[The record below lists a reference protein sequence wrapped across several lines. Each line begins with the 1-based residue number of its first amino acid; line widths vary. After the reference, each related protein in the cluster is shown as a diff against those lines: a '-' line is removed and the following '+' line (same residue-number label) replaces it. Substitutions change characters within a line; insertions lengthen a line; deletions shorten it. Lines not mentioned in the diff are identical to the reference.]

1 MKRHQTPIGTNATH
15 STFLRGGQIFFHN
28 ARMFLQLL
36 ARLTIICVIVTG
48 SLAVSVAYLR
58 TDPTDIRM
66 FATRTGAQIF
76 MAVAQTDRHV
86 KVRAE
91 NDTVVRMTA
100 AEVVSNPVIRT
111 HSDRFKRAFFGHLA
125 IAGAVGGSLFIWL
138 FWWFTNHGKTLGSDR
153 HLRGARILSAREL
166 KPQLERHNRA
176 AAKVY
181 KSKKYRPYEIAGLP
195 YAYRSETTHTLLV
208 GTTGAGKSQII
219 FRLLEEVRR
228 RGDRAIVYDK
238 MRSYIPGYFDESRG
252 DQILNPLDERCSHW
266 TPFADARTFEDFRQL
281 ASALIPENKNASDP
295 FWEQSARI
303 VFAATAFKLH
313 QTGQRSLPEL
323 LRLLL
328 QAPLKELAWF
338 VSDTIA
344 AASIAPDNPKTAGS
358 IRATL
363 VTNLASLQA
372 MNRPYSDSPDFSIR
386 EWVRNEESE
395 ACLFLSSRSD
405 QHETLRPLISTWMD
419 IALNAIMSQDRDPDR
434 TIWLFLDEL
443 PSLNQLSTLEKGLAE
458 GRQYGAAYVLGI
470 QSLSQLESTY
480 RKEVAHTITGL
491 CRTKIILNLAD
502 PDTAEAA
509 SKYIGRSE
517 VQRAQRGVSFGAAEV
532 RDGASY
538 TLQDKLDHLVLPEQ
552 LMRLPNLEG
561 YLIPAVDLPAAAIQ
575 VKYRPIPKT
584 VEGFIAREADAD
596 DIDWSAVDAPNG
608 VATAAAAASAAT
620 PVAGSPKPT
629 SPAAPV
635 YTGIP
640 GEPFPTN
647 AALQEGGSSETAD
660 GGFVTPEASDQ
671 WDETAADGTRPVEHN
686 PDLAAADHYTDDT
699 RAAQFTQESYQVEL
713 NDEPDPESAYFSVQH
728 EPSHDTPTEAE
739 IDFEER

>member
-36 ARLTIICVIVTG
+36 ARLVVICVIVTG
-48 SLAVSVAYLR
+48 SLAVSVAYIR

-66 FATRTGAQIF
+66 FATRSGAQIF
-76 MAVAQTDRHV
+76 SAMGQPDRHL

-91 NDTVVRMTA
+91 NDNVVRMTA
-100 AEVVSNPVIRT
+100 AEVIANPVIRG
-111 HSDRFKRAFFGHLA
+111 HSARFKRAFLSHVA
-125 IAGAVGGSLFIWL
+125 IAAAFGLALFVWL
-138 FWWFTNHGKTLGSDR
+138 FWWFTAHGKTLGSDR
-153 HLRGARILSAREL
+153 HLRGARVLTAKEL
-166 KPQLERHNRA
+166 KPQLLAHNRA
-176 AAKVY
+176 AAKLY
-181 KSKKYRPYEIAGLP
+181 KNRKYAPYEIAGLP

-208 GTTGAGKSQII
+208 GTTGSGKSQIMTP
-219 FRLLEEVRR
+219 LLEEVRR

-238 MRSYIPGYFDESRG
+238 MRSYIPAYFDEARG

-266 TPFADARTFEDFRQL
+266 TPFADARSFEDFRQM
-281 ASALIPENKNASDP
+281 ASALIPENKNAADP

-303 VFAATAFKLH
+303 VFAATAYKLYK
-313 QTGQRSLPEL
+313 TGNRSLPEL

-328 QAPLKELAWF
+328 QAPLKELASF

-344 AASIAPDNPKTAGS
+344 SASIAPDNPKTAGS

-372 MNRPYSDSPDFSIR
+372 MDRPASDRPDFSIR
-386 EWVRNEESE
+386 EWVRNEDSE

-491 CRTKIILNLAD
+491 CRTKVILNLAD
-502 PDTAEAA
+502 PDTAKTAA
-509 SKYIGRSE
+509 KYIGRSE

-532 RDGASY
+532 RDGNSY

-561 YLIPAVDLPAAAIQ
+561 YLIPAVDLPAAAIK
-575 VKYRPIPKT
+575 VDYRPVPKK
-584 VEGFIAREADAD
+584 VEGFIAREYDAD

-608 VATAAAAASAAT
+608 VAAAPTPAHQTPAATAATAATAAAAST
-620 PVAGSPKPT
+620 YS
-629 SPAAPV
+629 
-635 YTGIP
+635 GIP
-640 GEPFPTN
+640 GEPFP
-647 AALQEGGSSETAD
+647 AGGALNDGGSNEGSD
-660 GGFVTPEASDQ
+660 GGFVAPEDSDE
-671 WDETAADGTRPVEHN
+671 WDDTSSEGTR
-686 PDLAAADHYTDDT
+686 AADHANGESEIDLDADGRSDTD
-699 RAAQFTQESYQVEL
+699 APSAYQVEI
-713 NDEPDPESAYFSVQH
+713 NDEPDPDDAYFSVQH
-728 EPSHDTPTEAE
+728 EPSHEPATEAE